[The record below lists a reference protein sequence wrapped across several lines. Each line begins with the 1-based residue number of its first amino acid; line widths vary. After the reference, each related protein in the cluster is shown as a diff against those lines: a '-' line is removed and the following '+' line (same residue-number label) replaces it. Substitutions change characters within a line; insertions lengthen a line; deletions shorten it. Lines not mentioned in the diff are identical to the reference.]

1 MAVTEAVGTPEE
13 PVLFGPDTFGLTAAQ
28 EEMWAAE
35 QLQDD
40 YSVTVA
46 HYLDIVDDE
55 GDGGH
60 RFDPE
65 VFRRGVIEGARLLET
80 AYSRFVLVDGLPRQL
95 VDPDVPFDVAT
106 VDLRSEPDPLAAAQ
120 EWMRADHTA
129 PMDLTADPMAVSAF
143 IRVADNRTFWYLR
156 GHHIAFDGFA
166 ALTCLHEGVDRYN
179 AAMSGREYEVAPRA
193 TLAEVTA
200 DDERYRSGSRREA
213 DGVYWAER
221 VADLPAPVSL
231 AREHSGRLHPDHAIA
246 GRELSADTRAAL
258 DARAEQFG
266 GSAAAL
272 LASAFGAYLAV
283 VTGRDDIVLTL
294 PITGRVTAKIKRAG
308 GMVANM
314 LPVRVDDVARHTPET
329 LVAAVGAELT
339 GCLRHQR
346 YRFADIARIADID
359 ERRVTF
365 GPIVNLVFFDKPLD
379 LHGARVSYHI
389 VSSGILEDLR
399 VNLYQAGAGLPIRVD
414 LHGNSTMY
422 SQAEIAAHLDGFLDF
437 LDEFLA
443 RPGDPIAAMG
453 VAARRDGLTVR

>member
-1 MAVTEAVGTPEE
+1 MTEVVGTPEGS
-13 PVLFGPDTFGLTAAQ
+13 VLFGPDTFGLTAAQ

-35 QLQDD
+35 LLQDD

-46 HYLDIVDDE
+46 HYLDIVDDV

-60 RFDPE
+60 PFDPE

-80 AYSRFVLVDGLPRQL
+80 AYSRFVLVDGVPGQF
-95 VDPDVPFDVAT
+95 VDPGVAFDVAT

-143 IRVADNRTFWYLR
+143 IRVADDRTFWYLR

-166 ALTCLHEGVDRYN
+166 ALSCLHEGVDRYN
-179 AAMSGREYEVAPRA
+179 AAMAGEEYEVAPRA

-200 DDERYRSGSRREA
+200 DDERYRTGSRRDA
-213 DGVYWAER
+213 DAAYWAQK
-221 VADLPAPVSL
+221 VVDLPAPVSL
-231 AREHSGRLHPDHAIA
+231 AREQTGRLHPDHAIA

-283 VTGRDDIVLTL
+283 VTGRDDVVLTL

-308 GMVANM
+308 GMLANM
-314 LPVRVDDVARHTPET
+314 LPVRVDAVGQHSPES

-346 YRFADIARIADID
+346 YRFADIARTAGLD

-365 GPIVNLVFFDKPLD
+365 GPIVNLVFFERPLA

-399 VNLYQAGAGLPIRVD
+399 INLYQAGAGLPIRVD

-422 SQAEIAAHLDGFLDF
+422 TRAEIAGHLDGFLAF

-443 RPGDPIAAMG
+443 RPGESIAAIG
-453 VAARRDGLTVR
+453 ASGRRGGLPVR

>member
-1 MAVTEAVGTPEE
+1 MAVTEVVDGPGE
-13 PVLFGPDTFGLTAAQ
+13 PGVVEQKTFGLTAAQ

-46 HYLDIVDDE
+46 HYLDITDVVGE
-55 GDGGH
+55 DGH
-60 RFDPE
+60 PFDPE

-80 AYSRFVLVDGLPRQL
+80 AYSRFVLVDGAPRQF
-95 VDPDVPFDVAT
+95 VDPDVAFDVTT
-106 VDLRSEPDPLAAAQ
+106 VDLRSEPDPLAAAH

-129 PMDLTADPMAVSAF
+129 TMDLTADPMAVSAF
-143 IRVADNRTFWYLR
+143 IRVADDRTFWYLR

-179 AAMSGREYEVAPRA
+179 AAMSGETYEVAPRA

-200 DDERYRSGSRREA
+200 DDERYRSGSRRDA
-213 DGVYWAER
+213 DGAYWSER
-221 VADLPAPVSL
+221 VTDLPAPVSL
-231 AREHSGRLHPDHAIA
+231 APAQSGRLHPDHAIA
-246 GRELSADTRAAL
+246 GRELSADTRTIL

-266 GSAAAL
+266 GSAAGL
-272 LASAFGAYLAV
+272 LASAFGAHLAL
-283 VTGRDDIVLTL
+283 VTGRDDVVLTL

-314 LPVRVDDVARHTPET
+314 LPVRVDAVARHTPES
-329 LVAAVGAELT
+329 LVAAVGSELT

-346 YRFADIARIADID
+346 YRFADIARIAGLD

-365 GPIVNLVFFDKPLD
+365 GPIVNLVFFEKPLE

-399 VNLYQAGAGLPIRVD
+399 INLYQAGAGLPIRVD

-422 SQAEIAAHLDGFLDF
+422 SQAEIAAHLDAFLVF

-443 RPGDPIAAMG
+443 RPGDPIAAIGSMISG
-453 VAARRDGLTVR
+453 GLTVR